1 MGILKAVSLDEQ
13 IQKARQEKFAK
24 MVNFTIDQIRSIMDK
39 KNNIRN
45 MSVIA
50 HVDHGKSTLTD
61 SLVTKAGIIAQ
72 AKAGEMRFTDTR
84 QDEQERCIT
93 IKSTAVSLYYEL
105 SDADMEFLNE
115 KSETDGNAFLI
126 NLIDSPGHV
135 DFSSEVTAALRVTD
149 GALVVVDCISGVCV
163 QTETVLRQ
171 AIAERIRPV
180 LFMNKMD
187 RALLELQLDME
198 DLYQT
203 FQRIIETTNVI
214 IATYADEDGPM
225 GNIMVDP
232 SKGTVGFGSGLH
244 GWAFSLKQFSEIYA
258 SKFKVPPIKFMKR
271 LWGDQFFNAEERKWK
286 KSSTEGVRGFTQ
298 FVLDPIYKMFDA
310 VMNFKK
316 ETYEVLLGKLNI
328 KLTVEEKELEGKPLI
343 KRIMQKWL
351 PAGETMLQLI
361 TIHLP
366 SPVTAQK
373 YRAEMLYEGPT
384 DDEAFLG
391 IKNCDPSA
399 PLMMYVSKMVPS
411 SDKGRFFAFGRVFSG
426 KVMTGMKAR
435 IMGPNFVPGKKEDLY
450 NKSIQRTILM
460 MGRYTEPIEDVP
472 CGNICGLVG
481 VDQFLVKTGT
491 ITSFENAHNM
501 KQMKFSVSPVVR
513 VAVEPKD
520 PQHLPKLVEGLK
532 RLAKSDPM
540 VLTLTEESGEHI
552 VAGAGELHLEIC
564 LKDLE
569 EDHACIPLKKSDPVV
584 SYRET
589 VSEKSS
595 ITCLSKSPNKHN
607 RLFMTAVN
615 MPEGLPEDI
624 DDGEVTSRQD
634 FKLRGRYLADKYGYD
649 VGEARKI
656 WCFGPEGTGPN
667 LVIDASKGVQYLNEI
682 KDSVVAGFQWASK
695 EGVLCDENMRG
706 VRFNIHDVTLHADAI
721 HRGGGQII
729 PTARRCFYACV
740 LTADP
745 RLMEPVYLVEIQC
758 PQESTG
764 GIYSC
769 LNKRRGHIFE
779 ENAVQGT
786 PMVYVKAYLPVNESF
801 GFTADLRSQTQGKAF
816 PQCVFDHWQLI
827 QDDPLDAATKS
838 GVIVTDTRKRKGL
851 NEGVPALDKY
861 LDKM

>member
-1 MGILKAVSLDEQ
+1 
-13 IQKARQEKFAK
+13 
-24 MVNFTIDQIRSIMDK
+24 MVHFTIDQIRAIMDIK
-39 KNNIRN
+39 TNIRN

-72 AKAGEMRFTDTR
+72 AKAGDMRFTDTR
-84 QDEQERCIT
+84 ADEQERCIT
-93 IKSTAVSLYYEL
+93 IKSTAVSMYYEL
-105 SDADMEFLNE
+105 TPEDMVYLEGKQE
-115 KSETDGNAFLI
+115 SKGNAFLI

-171 AIAERIRPV
+171 AIAERIKPV

-187 RALLELQLDME
+187 RALLELQLEME

-244 GWAFSLKQFSEIYA
+244 GWAFSLKQFAEIYA
-258 SKFKVPPIKFMKR
+258 EKFKIPPIKLMAR
-271 LWGDQFFNAEERKWK
+271 LWGDQFYNAKEKKWK
-286 KSSTEGVRGFTQ
+286 KVQSEGVRGFTM

-316 ETYEVLLGKLNI
+316 DIYEKLLEKLNI
-328 KLTVEEKELEGKPLI
+328 KLSVEDKELEAKPLI
-343 KRIMQKWL
+343 KKIMQKWL

-373 YRAEMLYEGPT
+373 YRAEMLYEGPP
-384 DDEAFLG
+384 DDEAALG
-391 IKNCDPSA
+391 IKNCDPEG

-411 SDKGRFFAFGRVFSG
+411 SDKGRFYAFGRVYSG
-426 KVMTGMKAR
+426 KVATGMKAR

-450 NKSIQRTILM
+450 NKNIQRTILM

-491 ITSFENAHNM
+491 LTTFENAHNM

-589 VSEKSS
+589 VMETSS
-595 ITCLSKSPNKHN
+595 QTCLSKSPNKHN

-624 DDGEVTSRQD
+624 DNGDCTSRD
-634 FKLRGRYLADKYGYD
+634 DPKTRGRFLADKYDYE

-667 LVIDASKGVQYLNEI
+667 IVIDASKGVQYLNEI

-740 LTADP
+740 LTAQP

-758 PQESTG
+758 PQDATG

-769 LNKRRGHIFE
+769 LNRRRGHIFE
-779 ENAVQGT
+779 ENQVVGT

-816 PQCVFDHWQLI
+816 PQCVFDHWQMI
-827 QDDPLDAATKS
+827 PDDPMEESQKPTS
-838 GVIVTDTRKRKGL
+838 SYVIVNDTRKRKGL
-851 NEGVPALDKY
+851 NEGVPALDKF

>member
-1 MGILKAVSLDEQ
+1 
-13 IQKARQEKFAK
+13 
-24 MVNFTIDQIRSIMDK
+24 
-39 KNNIRN
+39 
-45 MSVIA
+45 
-50 HVDHGKSTLTD
+50 
-61 SLVTKAGIIAQ
+61 
-72 AKAGEMRFTDTR
+72 
-84 QDEQERCIT
+84 
-93 IKSTAVSLYYEL
+93 
-105 SDADMEFLNE
+105 
-115 KSETDGNAFLI
+115 
-126 NLIDSPGHV
+126 
-135 DFSSEVTAALRVTD
+135 
-149 GALVVVDCISGVCV
+149 
-163 QTETVLRQ
+163 
-171 AIAERIRPV
+171 
-180 LFMNKMD
+180 
-187 RALLELQLDME
+187 
-198 DLYQT
+198 
-203 FQRIIETTNVI
+203 
-214 IATYADEDGPM
+214 
-225 GNIMVDP
+225 
-232 SKGTVGFGSGLH
+232 
-244 GWAFSLKQFSEIYA
+244 
-258 SKFKVPPIKFMKR
+258 
-271 LWGDQFFNAEERKWK
+271 
-286 KSSTEGVRGFTQ
+286 
-298 FVLDPIYKMFDA
+298 
-310 VMNFKK
+310 MNFKK
-316 ETYEVLLGKLNI
+316 DVYEKLLEKLDI
-328 KLTVEEKELEGKPLI
+328 KLSVEDRELEAKPLI
-343 KRIMQKWL
+343 KKIMQKWL

-373 YRAEMLYEGPT
+373 YRAEMLYEGPN

-391 IKNCDPSA
+391 IKNCDPDG

-411 SDKGRFFAFGRVFSG
+411 SDKGRFYAFGRVYSG
-426 KVMTGMKAR
+426 KVATGMKAR
-435 IMGPNFVPGKKEDLY
+435 IMGPNYVPGKKDDLY
-450 NKSIQRTILM
+450 NKNIQRTILM

-491 ITSFENAHNM
+491 LTTFENAHNM

-589 VSEKSS
+589 VQTESS
-595 ITCLSKSPNKHN
+595 TTCLSKSPNKHN

-624 DDGEVTSRQD
+624 DDGNVTARDD
-634 FKLRGRYLADKYGYD
+634 FKIRGRYLADTYEYD

-667 LVIDASKGVQYLNEI
+667 IVIDASKGVQYLNEI

-740 LTADP
+740 LTAEP

-758 PQESTG
+758 PQDSTG

-769 LNKRRGHIFE
+769 LNRRRGHIFE
-779 ENAVQGT
+779 ENQVAGT

-816 PQCVFDHWQLI
+816 PQCVFDHWQMIL
-827 QDDPLDAATKS
+827 DDPLEESTKPTS
-838 GVIVTDTRKRKGL
+838 AYMIVTDTRKRKGL
-851 NEGVPALDKY
+851 NEGVPLLEKFM
-861 LDKM
+861 DKM